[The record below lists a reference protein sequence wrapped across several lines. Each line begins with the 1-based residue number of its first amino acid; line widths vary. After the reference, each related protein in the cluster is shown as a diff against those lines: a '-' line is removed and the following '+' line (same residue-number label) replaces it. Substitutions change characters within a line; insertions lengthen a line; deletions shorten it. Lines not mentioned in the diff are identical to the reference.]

1 MAMCHAYSVCS
12 SGVGG
17 VSSLDTLLTRD
28 ARLLLL
34 MSLLFFLLA
43 CCGPCGTRAALST
56 HLPMRSCV
64 LCACVA
70 AAALYL
76 YDPRTAQRCIY
87 EGGKGRGRQ
96 QKGNAVEMGSE
107 QRSRQCPRLQWGAVA
122 REWRQQQQQMQ
133 VWFVWWWLC
142 TCWTDHAIR
151 NDIIIAPR
159 APPETCRNY
168 MYGLYGRD
176 GESTADQPLACL
188 GSAPPSFHPGVCVHA
203 LTTPNFTLGDVHSRR
218 IHTPASGEQVETPCS
233 CGKGDVHSRRIH
245 TPASGEQVDPLVH
258 VEEALD
264 RVSGVNAL
272 DGLGEEL
279 ADRDLADLARFPV
292 HFGRER
298 DGVCNDDL

>member
-1 MAMCHAYSVCS
+1 MLSEGRSEHDEAVAAAADAQAPTATRVGGGGAQRGGMRGAGVGRFPQANVPACMAMCHAYSVCS

-96 QKGNAVEMGSE
+96 QKGNAVEMGE
-107 QRSRQCPRLQWGAVA
+107 P
-122 REWRQQQQQMQ
+122 
-133 VWFVWWWLC
+133 
-142 TCWTDHAIR
+142 
-151 NDIIIAPR
+151 
-159 APPETCRNY
+159 
-168 MYGLYGRD
+168 
-176 GESTADQPLACL
+176 
-188 GSAPPSFHPGVCVHA
+188 
-203 LTTPNFTLGDVHSRR
+203 
-218 IHTPASGEQVETPCS
+218 
-233 CGKGDVHSRRIH
+233 
-245 TPASGEQVDPLVH
+245 
-258 VEEALD
+258 
-264 RVSGVNAL
+264 
-272 DGLGEEL
+272 
-279 ADRDLADLARFPV
+279 
-292 HFGRER
+292 
-298 DGVCNDDL
+298 